1 MHQDSSSH
9 GTRHWRPKGD
19 AASVHH
25 PSPMTDPP
33 MMDPP
38 MMDPPMMDPP
48 THGHGKKEKQ
58 RERRHCVPKITEE
71 EEKEASSHGMRD
83 DVFDVTMLE
92 SALPLSPPLPTGKG
106 LGEEEADGSIAG
118 TEMSEVEA
126 KRLARKE
133 EKARRKE
140 EKRKS
145 MFTHQTPQQH
155 P

>member
-1 MHQDSSSH
+1 
-9 GTRHWRPKGD
+9 
-19 AASVHH
+19 
-25 PSPMTDPP
+25 MTDPP
-33 MMDPP
+33 MMDLSYDGWTSP

-58 RERRHCVPKITEE
+58 RGRRHWAPKITEE
-71 EEKEASSHGMRD
+71 EEASSHGMRE

-106 LGEEEADGSIAG
+106 LGKEGVEEEADGSIAD

-140 EKRKS
+140 EKRKRKR